1 MPTPLPPA
9 EELLK
14 VLSVKQLPQ
23 SLQIPK
29 LYSVQ
34 FQNRMLIDN
43 NLVILAARTDIISIY
58 DKMLE
63 LEARLVALGG

>member
-34 FQNRMLIDN
+34 FQNRILIDN